1 MLLPAAVRPYAADVD
16 GTASRVRC
24 AIVLNGSKELHIHL
38 CGRLK
43 RGLFGRNQ
51 LLADGDVLCVALH
64 QPDGDVPLFDSRC
77 DGYANVLDGKQPPAP
92 IPLHPAICPKCRNAA
107 FQLRLTFE
115 YPEAEE
121 LAAFANPDDMF
132 TWVWLSLRCTR
143 VTRCFGAILQLIDF
157 NIHLD
162 FIRCS
167 RRLCGGEDVTF
178 CCDRKVPKHAQR
190 GLKRVQVWTSP
201 AVKVSCAKER
211 RWRPCLTAFPCVLV
225 FKTLLHKNRPAGI
238 FHPGRAFVFHFASI
252 TTAVRRFQSRF
263 RGRRS
268 AARRPRSR

>member
-24 AIVLNGSKELHIHL
+24 AIALNGSKELHIQL

-77 DGYANVLDGKQPPAP
+77 DGYANVLDDRQPPAP

-107 FQLRLTFE
+107 FQLRLCFE

-121 LAAFANPDDMF
+121 LAAFANPDNMF
-132 TWVWLSLRCTR
+132 TWVWVTMRCTR
-143 VTRCFGAILQLIDF
+143 C
-157 NIHLD
+157 
-162 FIRCS
+162 
-167 RRLCGGEDVTF
+167 
-178 CCDRKVPKHAQR
+178 HA
-190 GLKRVQVWTSP
+190 V
-201 AVKVSCAKER
+201 
-211 RWRPCLTAFPCVLV
+211 
-225 FKTLLHKNRPAGI
+225 
-238 FHPGRAFVFHFASI
+238 
-252 TTAVRRFQSRF
+252 F
-263 RGRRS
+263 RGDF
-268 AARRPRSR
+268 AAD